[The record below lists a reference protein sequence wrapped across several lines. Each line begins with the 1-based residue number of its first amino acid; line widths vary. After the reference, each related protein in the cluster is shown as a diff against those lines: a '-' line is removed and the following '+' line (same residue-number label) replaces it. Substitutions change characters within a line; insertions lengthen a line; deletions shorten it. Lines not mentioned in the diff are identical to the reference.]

1 MYNSWFHIRAIARY
15 LQSVLPDAVISG
27 CYTYQKDELVIRF
40 AHSDQLQ
47 GIQLTFHPPLPG
59 LQLENRLAEARRHV
73 ALFKK
78 LTGERIH
85 SVKWHRS
92 DRQILISLK
101 NDQKYLLLQL
111 FGINGN
117 GFLLDPD
124 FTVLDSFRKSRKEI
138 MVRPEE
144 FTTRDSLHVPEPAFR
159 QILAEHPDLNITQI
173 VSRLPVPVFGTTLTG
188 ELCYRSGL
196 SDKMLVTNLSNEQIG
211 ILFHHYN
218 HILTEINQNH
228 YFVYESATPLFSLL
242 ALKNKLSVPCK
253 SFTDLIA
260 ASRHYVALFY
270 QTTNREQLR
279 KLLSSRLAL
288 ALQQFQ
294 RKLRRQEQEL
304 LNLPT
309 ATEYREWADTLL
321 ANINHLPNHTDT
333 VTLPKLTN
341 PNQSLRIPLNPKLTI
356 AENAN
361 KFYAKSRQIEN
372 SRKELQDSIRDA
384 QESIRKISHQLKT
397 VRACQDL
404 KEMQQIQQQI
414 PARLIQQQPGPDSPE
429 REPFYRFR
437 AHNWELLVG
446 KSARDNDLLSF
457 KHARLED
464 FWFHAEHGPGSH
476 VVVRNPGKQASL
488 PPDIIEYAAGVAAF
502 YSKAKHSAVVPV
514 IYTKKKYI
522 WKRKNMPP
530 GKVFTKFTKS
540 VIVKPLDPKELV

>member
-1 MYNSWFHIRAIARY
+1 MYNSWFHIRAIAQY
-15 LQSVLPDAVISG
+15 LQSGLPDAVISD

-40 AHSDQLQ
+40 ADSDPLQ
-47 GIQLTFHPPLPG
+47 GIQLAFHPPLPG
-59 LQLENRLAEARRHV
+59 LQPETELALPKQRV
-73 ALFKK
+73 VLFKE

-101 NDQKYLLLQL
+101 NDPNFLLLQL

-117 GFLLDPD
+117 VFLLDRD
-124 FTVLDSFRKSRKEI
+124 FRILDSFRKSRKEI
-138 MVRPEE
+138 TVQAAD
-144 FTTRDSLHVPEPAFR
+144 FTARDSLHVPEPAFK
-159 QILAEHPDLNITQI
+159 QILADHPDLNIIQI
-173 VSRLPVPVFGTTLTG
+173 VSRLPIPIFGTTLTE

-196 SDKMLVTNLSNEQIG
+196 SDKTLVTNLSNEQIG
-211 ILFHHYN
+211 NFFHHYN
-218 HILTEINQNH
+218 HILAEIEQNRT
-228 YFVYESATPLFSLL
+228 FVYESEAPLFSLL
-242 ALKNKLSVPCK
+242 ALKIQLSVPCE
-253 SFTDLIA
+253 SFTDLTA

-270 QTTNREQLR
+270 QTYNREQLR
-279 KLLSSRLAL
+279 KLSADRLTL

-294 RKLRRQEQEL
+294 RRLRRQEQEL
-304 LNLPT
+304 QNLPT

-321 ANINHLPNHTDT
+321 ANIHHLQNYTDT
-333 VTLPKLTN
+333 IKLPKLTN
-341 PNQSLRIPLNPKLTI
+341 PGQTLRILLNPKLTI

-361 KFYAKSRQIEN
+361 KFYEKSRQIEN
-372 SRKELQDSIRDA
+372 SRKELQDSIRNA
-384 QESIRKISHQLKT
+384 REAIQTISALLER
-397 VRACQDL
+397 VRECRDL
-404 KEMQQIQQQI
+404 KMLQQIQRQI
-414 PARLIQQQPGPDSPE
+414 PVHLIQQRPHPEPAE
-429 REPFYRFR
+429 REPFYRFYLQNR
-437 AHNWELLVG
+437 EILVG

-457 KHARLED
+457 KHARPDD

-502 YSKAKHSAVVPV
+502 YSKAKHSGLVPV

-540 VIVKPLDPKELV
+540 VIVKPLDPRKLS